1 MTPQWHARADD
12 TSACDLSAL
21 FSRCSAGDRR
31 AREKIILRF
40 LPYARRLARIYDWRG
55 EPIEDLCQAASVG
68 LIKAVDR
75 YSPEPGDG
83 FLAYARPM
91 ILGEIR
97 RHFRDTTWRVHVPRT
112 VRQRAGAVLLAENEV
127 RAATRSAKPEAIAN
141 YLGIGREELTET
153 RRALAAD
160 SPRSLDA
167 SYMASD
173 GHALP
178 LGEVIGADELGY
190 ARVELS
196 IGIRQALLTLK
207 PRDQKVLLFR
217 LAWEMS
223 QDEIAGLVGLSQMHV
238 SRILRKA
245 GAALTASCGLAIS
258 GPRKS
263 RAWSSPRMIGT
274 AGLEP
279 AISRV

>member
-1 MTPQWHARADD
+1 MTPRWHARAEH
-12 TSACDLSAL
+12 SACDLSAL
-21 FSRCSAGDRR
+21 FRRCSAGDRR
-31 AREKIILRF
+31 AREEIILGF
-40 LPYARRLARIYDWRG
+40 LPYARRLAWIYEGRG
-55 EPIEDLCQAASVG
+55 EPIEDLRQTASVG

-75 YSPEPGDG
+75 YSPERGDG

-97 RHFRDTTWRVHVPRT
+97 RHFRDTTWRVHVPRP
-112 VRQRAGAVLLAENEV
+112 VREQALAVLLAEKELWTASG
-127 RAATRSAKPEAIAN
+127 AAEPEAIAN
-141 YLGIGREELTET
+141 YLGIGREEVTEA
-153 RRALAAD
+153 RRALEAD

-178 LGEVIGADELGY
+178 LSEVIGADDLAY
-190 ARVELS
+190 ARVELCV
-196 IGIRQALLTLK
+196 GIRQALLTLK

-223 QDEIAGLVGLSQMHV
+223 QDEIAGRVGLSQMHV

-245 GAALTASCGLAIS
+245 GAALTASCGLVTSA
-258 GPRKS
+258 PRKS
-263 RAWSSPRMIGT
+263 LGGSLPSVR
-274 AGLEP
+274 
-279 AISRV
+279 ISRLCGSSSC

>member
-1 MTPQWHARADD
+1 M
-12 TSACDLSAL
+12 
-21 FSRCSAGDRR
+21 R
-31 AREKIILRF
+31 AREEIILRF
-40 LPYARRLARIYDWRG
+40 LPYARRLAWIYEGRG
-55 EPIEDLCQAASVG
+55 EPIEDLRQTASVG

-75 YSPEPGDG
+75 YSPERGDG

-97 RHFRDTTWRVHVPRT
+97 RHFRDTTWRDTCAAPGERT
-112 VRQRAGAVLLAENEV
+112 RTGCSSRRKGALDRIDAAEP
-127 RAATRSAKPEAIAN
+127 AAIAN
-141 YLGIGREELTET
+141 YLGIGREEVTEA
-153 RRALAAD
+153 RRALEAD

-167 SYMASD
+167 SYMATD

-178 LGEVIGADELGY
+178 LSEVIGADDLAY

-196 IGIRQALLTLK
+196 VGIRQALLTLK

-217 LAWEMS
+217 LAWELS
-223 QDEIAGLVGLSQMHV
+223 QDEIAARVGLSQMHV

-258 GPRKS
+258 APRKS
-263 RAWSSPRMIGT
+263 LGWPPPRGVMMGT

-279 AISRV
+279 ATSRV

>member
-1 MTPQWHARADD
+1 MTPHWHARAEHR
-12 TSACDLSAL
+12 AARDLSAL
-21 FSRCSAGDRR
+21 FRRCSAGDRR
-31 AREKIILRF
+31 AREEIILRF
-40 LPYARRLARIYDWRG
+40 LPYARRLAWIYEGRG
-55 EPIEDLCQAASVG
+55 EPIEDLRQTASVG

-75 YSPEPGDG
+75 YSPERGDG

-97 RHFRDTTWRVHVPRT
+97 RHFRDTTWRVHVPRP
-112 VRQRAGAVLLAENEV
+112 VREHALAVLLAEKELWTASG
-127 RAATRSAKPEAIAN
+127 AAEPAAIAN
-141 YLGIGREELTET
+141 YLGIGREEVTEA
-153 RRALAAD
+153 RRALEAD

-167 SYMASD
+167 SYIASD

-178 LGEVIGADELGY
+178 LSEVIGADDLAY

-196 IGIRQALLTLK
+196 VGIRQALLTLK

-223 QDEIAGLVGLSQMHV
+223 QDEIAGRVGLSQMHV

-245 GAALTASCGLAIS
+245 GAALTASCGLATS
-258 GPRKS
+258 APRKS
-263 RAWSSPRMIGT
+263 LGGSPPSVR
-274 AGLEP
+274 
-279 AISRV
+279 ISRLCGSASC